1 MVAVVAQEV
10 QKMKKYTI
18 EKLLDDA
25 LDTSS
30 AEYHVIVEAF
40 DGVKASAE
48 CEEVWCYVVS
58 KYIADYNA
66 AADEWGMIPAD
77 LSTKGRQAML
87 KKALVAFIRAYI
99 CTTKTGVEYYRLDDW
114 PHNDDDLKDKPS
126 KKGSYLNAYY
136 DSVK

>member
-1 MVAVVAQEV
+1 
-10 QKMKKYTI
+10 MKKYTI

-30 AEYHVIVEAF
+30 AEFHMILEAF
-40 DGVKASAE
+40 DGVKASSE
-48 CEEVWCYVVS
+48 CEKLWCSVVS

-77 LSTKGRQAML
+77 LSTTGRQAMI
-87 KKALVAFIRAYI
+87 KKEVLAFLRESI

-114 PHNDDDLKDKPS
+114 PHDDDNLKDKPS
-126 KKGSYLNAYY
+126 KKGLYLNAYY

>member
-1 MVAVVAQEV
+1 
-10 QKMKKYTI
+10 MKKYTV

-30 AEYHVIVEAF
+30 TEYYTILSAF
-40 DGVKASAE
+40 DGVKASTE
-48 CEEVWCYVVS
+48 CEEIWCSAVG

-66 AADEWGMIPAD
+66 AADDWDMIPAD
-77 LSTKGRQAML
+77 LSTAGRKAMIQKEL
-87 KKALVAFIRAYI
+87 LAFIRAYI

-114 PHNDDDLKDKPS
+114 PTADADLKDKPDR
-126 KKGSYLNAYY
+126 KGMYLNAYY

>member
-1 MVAVVAQEV
+1 
-10 QKMKKYTI
+10 MKKYTV

-30 AEYHVIVEAF
+30 TEYHMILDAF
-40 DGVKASAE
+40 DGVKASPA
-48 CEEVWCYVVS
+48 CEKIWCSVVG

-66 AADEWGMIPAD
+66 VADEWDMIPAD
-77 LSTKGRQAML
+77 LSTSRRQAMIE
-87 KKALVAFIRAYI
+87 KAVLSIIRDSI

-114 PHNDDDLKDKPS
+114 PTDDADLKDKPDR
-126 KKGSYLNAYY
+126 KGQYLNAYY